1 MNPPDPIPA
10 PRAPLTPARI
20 HEAALALI
28 DAHGIE
34 GLSMRRLAAALGV
47 DPMSIYHHVPGKQA
61 LLQGVFQAVLEEL
74 AIPRRGAG
82 RWQSVLRQL
91 ARRFHALA
99 RRHPRVVRALL
110 SSAQATA
117 REREIH
123 AVIDACL
130 AEAGFE
136 VDDRTRLAWSI
147 YTYATGLAGVSAREP
162 AADLEFS
169 IDLMIAG
176 IETLAA
182 RRRGHAGPVA
192 DHEAAGR

>member
-1 MNPPDPIPA
+1 MKPSGSLPA
-10 PRAPLTPARI
+10 ARTPLSPERI

-28 DAHGIE
+28 DEHGIE
-34 GLSMRRLAAALGV
+34 ALSMRRLAAVLGV

-61 LLQGVFQAVLEEL
+61 LLEGVFQAVLQEL

-82 RWQSVLRQL
+82 GWQAVLRQL

-99 RRHPRVVRALL
+99 RRHPRVVPALL
-110 SSAQATA
+110 ASPQRTP

-123 AVIDACL
+123 AAIDACL

-136 VDDRTRLAWSI
+136 VEDRIRLAWSI

-162 AADLEFS
+162 SADPEFS
-169 IDLMIAG
+169 IELMIAG
-176 IETLAA
+176 LESLAA
-182 RRRGHAGPVA
+182 RRGPCRRA
-192 DHEAAGR
+192 D